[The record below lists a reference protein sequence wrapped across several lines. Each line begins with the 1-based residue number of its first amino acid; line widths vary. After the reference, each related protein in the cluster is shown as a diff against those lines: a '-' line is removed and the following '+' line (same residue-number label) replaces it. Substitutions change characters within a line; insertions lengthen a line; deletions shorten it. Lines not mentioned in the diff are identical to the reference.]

1 MKKRILAVLTVI
13 LTILGM
19 TACSTGVSL
28 PSISKEDVP
37 DMPEVSVSVS
47 PASESAEVEHEIE
60 PEPADDNSFALI
72 AKSYRKVT
80 YLDND
85 GKAAVTYDFSDKDG
99 EIAEVIDDNVIFIEG
114 RFDGDIYEYH
124 ATAYNVVTKESK
136 EIWKSEDY
144 IKTDSYDGVLYLCSY
159 SYNDNHYTEAAF
171 DAQSFKEIDNSKN
184 QKLYDALD
192 GYTLMN
198 SEPVSGNY
206 YNYTCVQRIFDKV
219 GFALVADDTI
229 ELSTVYKFDGKKTE
243 AVSLPVRAGSIEAYD
258 KNFVYYTDYDTS
270 DLISFDYKDKYCVM
284 DEKINSVM
292 AFEDGVLYWSEM
304 DPAWYGAELVALYS
318 FDENTG
324 KTDLI
329 ATPQKHAGMTKSV
342 IPGVTGFTVAGDCV
356 YYIADDSVKT
366 EWYRIVPDD
375 TFAYIIEPIGEVLQ
389 NYDFLRYGKVKYV
402 NDVFYC
408 PYCNEAVGKGYIEYF
423 ELNDNVSPNAA
434 KINETLADAA
444 KNTLESFIE
453 HERLTIGDESLCKDY
468 HGEYYSVTYQ
478 NYNVNDV
485 YTVGENYISIDMDGY
500 WYGGGAHDLPIYSF
514 NLFDLT
520 TGEQVGIRD
529 LFKGSEEDLKK
540 AVAEN
545 TKKLAEEQIEDYGYS
560 VFFAADA
567 EGVYKDAYEYITFDN
582 FEAMYG
588 TDSLTC
594 VIPPYA
600 LAPYAAGIIEVKI
613 PYSELG
619 IKLD

>member
-1 MKKRILAVLTVI
+1 MKKRILAVLTAV
-13 LTILGM
+13 LTIFCM

-37 DMPEVSVSVS
+37 DKPEVSVSVS
-47 PASESAEVEHEIE
+47 SVSESVEPEPE

-72 AKSYRKVT
+72 AKLYRKVT
-80 YLDND
+80 YIGND

-99 EIAEVIDDNVIFIEG
+99 EIAEVIGDNVIFVG
-114 RFDGDIYEYH
+114 GGYDGDVYKYH
-124 ATAYNVVTKESK
+124 ATAYNVVTKDSKDIWESP
-136 EIWKSEDY
+136 DY
-144 IKTDSYDGVLYLCSY
+144 IKTDCYDGVLYLCSY
-159 SYNDNHYTEAAF
+159 SYNNDHYTEAAF

-184 QKLYDALD
+184 QRLYDALD

-198 SEPVSGNY
+198 SEPESGNY
-206 YNYTCVQRIFDKV
+206 YNYTCVQRIIDEA
-219 GFALVADDTI
+219 GFALVADDTV
-229 ELSTVYKFDGKKTE
+229 ELTTVYKFDGKKFE
-243 AVSLPVRAGSIEAYD
+243 AVSLPVHAQGIAAYD
-258 KNFVYYTDYDTS
+258 KNFMYYTDYDTS
-270 DLISFDYKDKYCVM
+270 DLISFDYKDKYYVM

-292 AFEDGVLYWSEM
+292 AFKDGVLYWSEM

-329 ATPQKHAGMTKSV
+329 ATPQKHAGMTKAV
-342 IPGVTGFTVAGDCV
+342 IPGVTGFTVEGDCV

-389 NYDFLRYGKVKYV
+389 NYDFFKYGKVKYV

-408 PYCNEAVGKGYIEYF
+408 PYCKEAVGKGYIEYF

-434 KINETLADAA
+434 KINETLAGSA

-453 HERLTIGDESLCKDY
+453 HERNAIGDESLCKDY

-478 NYNVNDV
+478 DYNVYDV

-500 WYGGGAHDLPIYSF
+500 WYGGGAHGIPLYSY

-520 TGEQVGIRD
+520 TGEPVGIRD
-529 LFKGSEEDLKK
+529 LFKGTEEELKK

-545 TKKLAEEQIEDYGYS
+545 VRKLAEEQIEEYGYS

-567 EGVYKDAYEYITFDN
+567 VGVYKDAYEYITFDN
-582 FEAMYG
+582 FEAKYG
-588 TDSLTC
+588 TESLTC

-600 LAPYAAGIIEVKI
+600 LAPYAAGIIEIEI